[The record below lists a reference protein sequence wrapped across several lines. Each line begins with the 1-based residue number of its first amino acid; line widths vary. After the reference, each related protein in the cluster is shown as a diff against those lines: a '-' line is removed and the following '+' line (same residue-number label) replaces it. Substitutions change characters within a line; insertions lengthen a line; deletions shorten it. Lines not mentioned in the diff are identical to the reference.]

1 MAKSINKRRI
11 IQNPELVKALKGFS
25 PVFANARDLVIVKQL
40 EKLNKK
46 LGGIDN
52 EVLRGLKKDGRAL
65 RNTKE
70 KEVLALE
77 QALIKEITN
86 RKNDF

>member
-1 MAKSINKRRI
+1 MAITKKRVI

-25 PVFANARDLVIVKQL
+25 PVFGNTADLVIVKQL

-46 LGGIDN
+46 LNGVDN

-65 RNTKE
+65 RSAKE
-70 KEVLALE
+70 KEILNMEAN
-77 QALIKEITN
+77 LIKGIN
-86 RKNDF
+86 IRKSDF